1 MKQNIYKE
9 LEFDKILGILADYAF
24 SGKVKLKLL
33 GLKPYMNE
41 SILIARTAET
51 SQARRIL
58 EISGNP
64 PLASM
69 IELDKIISL
78 MEKDGILNPDQLAS
92 VSQFISTCN
101 RMKRYLKR
109 TEEGDSGI
117 SAIGYSINEMSEIRE
132 EIDLCIKGGIVDDRA
147 STALA
152 NIRRKIAH
160 SKDQVKAKLE
170 STLKSNDKCFSEN
183 FIVMRS
189 GRFTLAVM
197 REYRSQIKGTV
208 VDVSKSGGTYFI
220 EPESVGKIQAALS
233 ALMIHEDIEINKV
246 LCALT
251 SLVEEHMQPIK
262 INIESMETLDFAFA
276 KGRLSINLQAV
287 PAEISLNKIVI
298 IKGGRHPLLSSD
310 TVVPLDF
317 RLGRDDKHG
326 HDADGVIITGPN
338 TGGKTVVLKTVGL
351 FSIMAQSGLH
361 VPAERA
367 VFGMHDM
374 VLCDIGDGQSIT
386 ENLSTFSSHI
396 TNIIE
401 ILNTVTDQSL
411 VLLDELG
418 SGTDPAEGMGIATVI
433 LNELVKKKCLLV
445 ATTHYPEIKD
455 FARDTKGLVNAKMTF
470 DRENLMPLYKL
481 EIGEAGESCAL
492 YIAGRLGMPVEM
504 IKQAHDVA
512 YGQRNSSIGSSQYDF
527 SNMEDTNSGAKSQK
541 EKKIRIRRLSDE
553 SPSKGVL
560 LEKFNIGD
568 SVIVHPAKETGLVCR
583 KTDNN
588 GMVGVQIKKKKYIV
602 NHKRVELH
610 VPSSELYPDD
620 YDFSIIFDTVAN
632 RKARKKMGKKH
643 DKSLIA
649 TADEDYEKI

>member
-1 MKQNIYKE
+1 MKKNIYKD
-9 LEFDKILGILADYAF
+9 LEFEKILGMLAENAF
-24 SGKVKLKLL
+24 SEKVKTKLL

-41 SILIARTAET
+41 SVLIARIKET
-51 SQARRIL
+51 TQARRIL

-69 IELDKIISL
+69 IEMDKIISL
-78 MEKDGILNPDQLAS
+78 LEKEGILNPDQLAS

-109 TEEGDSGI
+109 TNEGDSRV
-117 SAIGYSINEMSEIRE
+117 SAIGYSINEMAELRD

-152 NIRRKIAH
+152 NIRRKI
-160 SKDQVKAKLE
+160 SRLGDQVKAKLE
-170 STLKSNDKCFSEN
+170 STLKGNSKYFSES

-189 GRFTLAVM
+189 GKFTLAVM
-197 REYRSQIKGTV
+197 REYKNQIKGTV

-220 EPESVGKIQAALS
+220 EPESVGKIQANISALS
-233 ALMIHEDIEINKV
+233 IQEDIEVNKI

-251 SLVEEHMQPIK
+251 SLVEDHLQLIK
-262 INIESMETLDFAFA
+262 VNIDAMETLDFVFA
-276 KGRLSINLQAV
+276 KGKLSINLQAI
-287 PAEISLNKIVI
+287 PPKISQDKIVT
-298 IKGGRHPLLSSD
+298 IKNGRHPLLSNDS
-310 TVVPLDF
+310 VVPLNF
-317 RLGRDDKHG
+317 HLGSEGKESSS
-326 HDADGVIITGPN
+326 ADGVIITGPN

-361 VPAERA
+361 VPAEKA
-367 VFGMHDM
+367 IFGMFDM

-401 ILNTVTDQSL
+401 ILNTVTIQSL

-433 LNELVKKKCLLV
+433 LSELVKKKCLLV

-455 FARDTKGLVNAKMTF
+455 YARDTSGLINAKMTF

-492 YIAGRLGMPVEM
+492 YIAGRLGMSVEM
-504 IKQAHDVA
+504 IKEAHEVA
-512 YGQRNSSIGSSQYDF
+512 YGQRHYNKSIEYDF
-527 SNMEDTNSGAKSQK
+527 SSMPKTSTLNGKK
-541 EKKIRIRRLSDE
+541 KKKKIRLRRINDIKPGNEELQA
-553 SPSKGVL
+553 
-560 LEKFNIGD
+560 KFGIGD
-568 SVIVHPAKETGLVCR
+568 SVIVHPSKETGLVFQI
-583 KTDNN
+583 TDEN
-588 GMVGVQIKKKKYIV
+588 GRVGVQIKKKKYLV
-602 NHKRVELH
+602 SHKRVELH
-610 VPSSELYPDD
+610 VSASELYPDD

-632 RKARKKMGKKH
+632 RKARHKMGKRH
-643 DKSLIA
+643 DSSLTVDI
-649 TADEDYEKI
+649 DEEYEIL